1 MLITKKP
8 LSRRTLLRGA
18 GVSLALPM
26 LEVMMPLHASAQNT
40 SPKRFI
46 GFFYPNGTD
55 PGQWQPPTGMLTPQN
70 LSPCLQ
76 DLAGFSAEG
85 IWPACE
91 AIYQDITVV
100 NGVNHEGL
108 NTNIHTPSMAL
119 QAYRRASSSDADTP
133 VAPSLDVLISQK
145 HSAPYPYLAMS
156 ASTDLA
162 LSQGYISWESAGRP
176 ADTERDPAR
185 LFNKV
190 FGAQENTATAN
201 AIVERNA
208 SILDFI
214 KEDCTRLQAKLGQ
227 ADRQRVEEFYDS
239 IRTMEQQINLTHS
252 CSSAEIDGTGRGFHD
267 KSKFFIDI
275 AIMAMACD
283 LTNVATVQYSNSWG
297 VNYAD
302 YVLGDGRRDE
312 SGTIGVGNHSDHF
325 ISHKLGD
332 NDRAR
337 DLDSLPRNVAARIAD
352 ERVVLTSRFKVR
364 RFAYLV
370 DRLRKTPTPSGSLY
384 DETLALYCSEN
395 GNGDSHGRRDMPT
408 LLAGRAGGFQPGR
421 VVNANGG
428 RTAGL
433 HAAILNRF
441 DFELTSY
448 GDPAAPPLAGI

>member
-1 MLITKKP
+1 MLIKKQP

-18 GVSLALPM
+18 GVALALPM
-26 LEVMMPLHASAQNT
+26 LEVMMPLQASAQNAT
-40 SPKRFI
+40 PKRFF

-55 PGQWQPPTGMLTPQN
+55 PGRWQPPTGLLTKDT
-70 LSPCLQ
+70 LSECLQ
-76 DLAGFSAEG
+76 DLAGFPAEG

-100 NGVNHEGL
+100 NGVSHEGL

-119 QAYRRASSSDADTP
+119 QAFSRATSSDADTP
-133 VAPSLDVLISQK
+133 VAPSLDVLIAQK
-145 HSAPYPYLAMS
+145 HAGPYPYLAMS

-162 LSQGYISWESAGRP
+162 LSQGFISWEGAGRP
-176 ADTERDPAR
+176 ADTERDPVR

-201 AIVERNA
+201 AVAQRHA

-214 KEDCTRLQAKLGQ
+214 KEDCTRLQSKLGQ
-227 ADRQRVEEFYDS
+227 ADRQRVEEFYNS

-252 CSSAEIDGTGRGFHD
+252 CGSAEIAGSGRDFHD

-297 VNYAD
+297 VNYAG
-302 YVLGDGRRDE
+302 YVLGDGSRDE
-312 SGTIGVGNHSDHF
+312 AGTIGVGNYSDHF

-332 NDRAR
+332 NDRAK
-337 DLDSLPRNVAARIAD
+337 DLDSLPREVAARIAD
-352 ERVVLTSRFKVR
+352 ERVVLTSRFKAR

-370 DRLRKTPTPSGSLY
+370 DRLRKTPTPTGSLY

-408 LLAGRAGGFQPGR
+408 MLAGRAGGFQPGR
-421 VVNANGG
+421 VVNANGA
-428 RTAGL
+428 RTAAL

-441 DFELTSY
+441 DFELSSY
-448 GDPAAPPLAGI
+448 GEPAAAPLAGI

>member
-1 MLITKKP
+1 MIIKKQP

-18 GVSLALPM
+18 GVALSLPM
-26 LEVMMPLHASAQNT
+26 LDIMMPLKASAQNS
-40 SPKRFI
+40 SPKRFF

-55 PGQWQPPTGMLTPQN
+55 PGRWQPPTGALTRET
-70 LSPCLQ
+70 LSECLQ
-76 DLAGFSAEG
+76 DLAGFQAEG

-91 AIYQDITVV
+91 AIFQDITVV
-100 NGVNHEGL
+100 NGINHEGL

-119 QAYRRASSSDADTP
+119 QAYKRATSDDASTP

-145 HSAPYPYLAMS
+145 HQGPYPYLAMS

-162 LSQGYISWESAGRP
+162 LSQGYVSWESGGRP

-190 FGAQENTATAN
+190 FGAQENTATAH
-201 AIVERNA
+201 AVTERNA

-227 ADRQRVEEFYDS
+227 ADKQRVDEFFDS

-252 CSSAEIDGTGRGFHD
+252 CGSADIPGSGNNFHD

-275 AIMAMACD
+275 GIMAMACD

-297 VNYAD
+297 VNYAG
-302 YVLGDGRRDE
+302 YVLGDGTRDE
-312 SGTIGVGNHSDHF
+312 AGTIGVGNYSDHF

-332 NDRAR
+332 TDRAQ
-337 DLDSLPRNVAARIAD
+337 DLDSLPQNVAARLAD
-352 ERVVLTSRFKVR
+352 ERVVLTSRFKAR

-370 DRLRKTPTPSGSLY
+370 DKLRKTPTPTGSLY

-395 GNGDSHGRRDMPT
+395 GNGDSHSRRDMPT
-408 LLAGRAGGFQPGR
+408 MLAGRAGGFQPGR
-421 VVNANGG
+421 VINANGA
-428 RTAGL
+428 RTAAL
-433 HAAILNRF
+433 HGAILNRF
-441 DFELTSY
+441 DFELSSY
-448 GDPAAPPLAGI
+448 GDPAAGPLSGV